1 MTFESVHGLP
11 LFEPA
16 CAAFSFAQIFSDRS
30 IAHTFKF
37 PYYNYFKDAIEPLV
51 NQVRLRM
58 VRHAFGWMG
67 MGAGGWA

>member
-1 MTFESVHGLP
+1 MAFKSVHGLP

-16 CAAFSFAQIFSDRS
+16 YAAFSFAQIFSDRS

-51 NQVRLRM
+51 NQVR
-58 VRHAFGWMG
+58 VRVVSPEFWWM
-67 MGAGGWA
+67 A